1 MREGEDWRRVRTGG
15 GSGWEEG
22 EDGRRVREGEDWRRV
37 RAESLCPGS
46 GKTSAV
52 VKTRCLQMS

>member
-1 MREGEDWRRVRTGG
+1 MRTGG

-46 GKTSAV
+46 GKMSAV